1 MIKLCTF
8 LSVPWEFDVNLVMVT
23 NFLMFQFLIA
33 VQNIMIVIYL
43 VLNSLDG
50 LIEGKESTSMN
61 SGVGPGTWV
70 RLAQV
75 HKLAKDSVPDCK
87 IVFIDEGMALGKPQI
102 LAAFLRKWTLPQRG
116 NENVTTWDRTG
127 DLYI

>member
-1 MIKLCTF
+1 
-8 LSVPWEFDVNLVMVT
+8 MVT

-50 LIEGKESTSMN
+50 LVEGKESTSMN

-75 HKLAKDSVPDCK
+75 HKIIGSMWMSSTPS
-87 IVFIDEGMALGKPQI
+87 
-102 LAAFLRKWTLPQRG
+102 
-116 NENVTTWDRTG
+116 
-127 DLYI
+127 

>member
-8 LSVPWEFDVNLVMVT
+8 LPVPWVFDVNLVMVT

-50 LIEGKESTSMN
+50 LIEGKESSSMN
-61 SGVGPGTWV
+61 SVVEPGPWV

-75 HKLAKDSVPDCK
+75 HKL
-87 IVFIDEGMALGKPQI
+87 
-102 LAAFLRKWTLPQRG
+102 
-116 NENVTTWDRTG
+116 
-127 DLYI
+127 

>member
-61 SGVGPGTWV
+61 SGVGPGPWV

-75 HKLAKDSVPDCK
+75 HKL
-87 IVFIDEGMALGKPQI
+87 
-102 LAAFLRKWTLPQRG
+102 
-116 NENVTTWDRTG
+116 
-127 DLYI
+127 